1 MGVVFRIVLFLVGV
15 LALALTGLNG
25 AQGFGV
31 ETEPLMANLGPASGV
46 ANAALDCWGGLLG
59 NLGGMIG
66 GAMNAD
72 PENPGAVVQY
82 APLGIAALVSALLI
96 MFSTRR

>member
-1 MGVVFRIVLFLVGV
+1 MGVVFRIVFFLVGLV
-15 LALALTGLNG
+15 ALLLTGLNG
-25 AQGFGV
+25 AGQFGV
-31 ETEPLMANLGPASGV
+31 ETEPLLANLGPASGV
-46 ANAALDCWGGLLG
+46 ATAALDCWGGLLG
-59 NLGGMIG
+59 HLGGAIG

-72 PENPGAVVQY
+72 PENPGAVAQY